1 MSTNR
6 AQQFSRLPRNENA
19 LVNGVL
25 DLIRSMD
32 QAHARKVHGGP
43 FQDAGEPDID
53 ACVRGRAV
61 KIELKMP
68 GAEPTPVQYAALR
81 RWERAGALAFWATSV
96 DEVRIWLTDVE
107 STKPNPQIC
116 KHKEAYVT
124 ADAFP
129 NHESG
134 ITVCPRCGAG
144 PL

>member
-1 MSTNR
+1 MTTSR
-6 AQQFSRLPRNENA
+6 SQQFSRLPRNENA

-32 QAHARKVHGGP
+32 EAWARKVHGSP

-53 ACVRGRAV
+53 ACLRGRAV

-68 GAEPTPVQYAALR
+68 GAEPTPIQYASLR

-96 DEVRIWLTDVE
+96 DEVRAFLVGVDDR
-107 STKPNPQIC
+107 SPNPQLC
-116 KHKEAYVT
+116 KHTEIKQHHDSLYPAGVWYCV
-124 ADAFP
+124 
-129 NHESG
+129 
-134 ITVCPRCGAG
+134 RCGQA